1 MIYFSF
7 SCHADEGNIPTHLS
21 GKEGKRSFVPQ
32 DDKDILINSFYYLM
46 MKYIEKSVKFVNFL
60 MS

>member
-7 SCHADEGNIPTHLS
+7 SCHADEGSIPTHLS
-21 GKEGKRSFVPQ
+21 GKEGKRYFVPQ
-32 DDKDILINSFYYLM
+32 DDKNILINSFYYLI